1 MGDAQGPRV
10 QSNRTD
16 CKRQVAILGVHL
28 GEGKARSPGSKR
40 DGPRKWTQAKMVSK
54 GYSFQN
60 SEGEESKRQLWGG
73 EWPGTRVDTSV
84 SEVKV
89 ISDSCDRFSKL
100 QL

>member
-1 MGDAQGPRV
+1 MPKVPECSPTGRTANVRWRFWKHIRERERHEV
-10 QSNRTD
+10 Q
-16 CKRQVAILGVHL
+16 A
-28 GEGKARSPGSKR
+28 AR
-40 DGPRKWTQAKMVSK
+40 DGPRKWTQAKTVSK

-73 EWPGTRVDTSV
+73 EWPGSRVDPSV